1 MNDTTRNMINIEW
14 AMIIVF
20 SILKLTG
27 IITWSWWWLLA
38 FLFFYPMVLMA
49 VIVVVGLAV
58 IILMFCEELWRFLYK
73 MFVGK

>member
-1 MNDTTRNMINIEW
+1 MNNTTRNMIDIEW

-20 SILKLTG
+20 SVLKLTG

-38 FLFFYPMVLMA
+38 FLFLYPMMLIV

-58 IILMFCEELWRFLYK
+58 IAAMFVEELLRFLYK